1 MAVPVKHKMY
11 IRIFYKWSSE
21 NRFFNQGVA
30 WAEMAR
36 LWGVFINACLSRDY
50 VFSGF
55 SALPIRLNG
64 VAVTVQS
71 RRRYGVIAT
80 RLHRNGKHFWQK
92 TDCRHCQRAEGYPFS
107 ALIAPVSK
115 C

>member
-11 IRIFYKWSSE
+11 IKIFYKWSSE
-21 NRFFNQGVA
+21 NRFFFNQGVA
-30 WAEMAR
+30 WAEIAR
-36 LWGVFINACLSRDY
+36 LWGVFINTCLSRDY

-71 RRRYGVIAT
+71 RRRYGVIAMPL
-80 RLHRNGKHFWQK
+80 RCNR
-92 TDCRHCQRAEGYPFS
+92 
-107 ALIAPVSK
+107 IAVTV
-115 C
+115 

>member
-21 NRFFNQGVA
+21 NRFFSTKVSLGRK
-30 WAEMAR
+30 WR
-36 LWGVFINACLSRDY
+36 DYGTFFINTCLSRDY

-71 RRRYGVIAT
+71 RRRYGVIAMPL
-80 RLHRNGKHFWQK
+80 RCNR
-92 TDCRHCQRAEGYPFS
+92 
-107 ALIAPVSK
+107 IAVTV
-115 C
+115 

>member
-1 MAVPVKHKMY
+1 
-11 IRIFYKWSSE
+11 
-21 NRFFNQGVA
+21 
-30 WAEMAR
+30 MAR
-36 LWGVFINACLSRDY
+36 LWGVFINTCLSRDY

-55 SALPIRLNG
+55 LALPIRLNG

-71 RRRYGVIAT
+71 RRRYGAIASPLRCNRDAVTVQSHRRYGVIAT